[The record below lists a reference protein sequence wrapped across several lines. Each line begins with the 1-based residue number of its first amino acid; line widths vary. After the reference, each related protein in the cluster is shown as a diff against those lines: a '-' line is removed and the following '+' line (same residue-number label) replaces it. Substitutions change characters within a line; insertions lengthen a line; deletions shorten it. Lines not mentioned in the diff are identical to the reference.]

1 MKLVIE
7 FSKAEKQAVIDA
19 FELNLDQEQDKS
31 YQISGKFG
39 KITYRKNRSLEVD
52 FVEGYFV
59 EYSKIIKSFV
69 TMLKSIAQMIV
80 NLQDNWLEDPVVEEI
95 EDDLICPVEKIEK
108 DWERNLSVFLF
119 FVIYFLI
126 IYYIYEGVED
136 LNKNKDITLY

>member
-7 FSKAEKQAVIDA
+7 FSKAEKQAVVDA

-31 YQISGKFG
+31 CQISGKFG

-52 FVEGYFV
+52 FEEGYIV

-95 EDDLICPVEKIEK
+95 EDDLICPVEKIKK
-108 DWERNLSVFLF
+108 D
-119 FVIYFLI
+119 
-126 IYYIYEGVED
+126 
-136 LNKNKDITLY
+136 